1 MIYINSDIVD
11 CKTLEQLNYRIKIIL
26 IKILT
31 FVKTKDKITNIYMLL
46 KSELILKDELLDLLL
61 PSELVKNHNRNR

>member
-1 MIYINSDIVD
+1 
-11 CKTLEQLNYRIKIIL
+11 
-26 IKILT
+26 
-31 FVKTKDKITNIYMLL
+31 MLL